1 MSERKYRV
9 AMMFAGDPGTRAT
22 LKLEETRLGG
32 IAKALRDVGLDVE
45 AAVYADE
52 VAGEV
57 REQLLRV
64 DGVLVWVDPVRK
76 DGNRAKLDP
85 LLRDVASHGVFVS
98 SHPDLI
104 LKMGTKEVLY
114 RTRKMGWGSDTR
126 LYTTLEQFHFELP
139 ECLAEGKPRV
149 LKQYRGNGGIG
160 VWKVEAVDPRAPRAR
175 VRVRHAVRGSQE
187 SEESLDEF
195 AARCAQYFQ
204 GEGRIIDQAYQPRL
218 TDGIARCYQ
227 VRDRVAGSASNSST
241 RCIQRRRERRRPRH
255 PRRARGFTTRRR
267 APTSSG

>member
-9 AMMFAGDPGTRAT
+9 AMLFAGDPSSRAT

-32 IAKALRDVGLDVE
+32 IAKALRTVGLDVE

-52 VAGEV
+52 VAEEV
-57 REQLLRV
+57 REQLLCV

-104 LKMGTKEVLY
+104 LKMGTKDVLY
-114 RTRKMGWGSDTR
+114 RTQKMGWGTDTR
-126 LYTTLEQFHFELP
+126 LYGTLEQFRRELP

-160 VWKVEAVDPRAPRAR
+160 VWKVEAVDPRSPGAG

-187 SEESLDEF
+187 CEQPLDEF
-195 AARCAQYFQ
+195 VVRCTEYFK
-204 GEGRIIDQAYQPRL
+204 GDGRII
-218 TDGIARCYQ
+218 
-227 VRDRVAGSASNSST
+227 
-241 RCIQRRRERRRPRH
+241 
-255 PRRARGFTTRRR
+255 
-267 APTSSG
+267 

>member
-9 AMMFAGDPGTRAT
+9 AIMFAADSSTRAT
-22 LKLEETRLGG
+22 VKLEETRFAN
-32 IAKALRDVGLDVE
+32 IAKALREVGLDVE
-45 AAVYADE
+45 AASYADE
-52 VAGEV
+52 VADEV

-85 LLRDVASHGVFVS
+85 ILRDVARHGVFVS

-114 RTRKMGWGSDTR
+114 RTRNMSWGTDTR
-126 LYTTLEQFHFELP
+126 LYTTLAQFRRELRQ
-139 ECLAEGKPRV
+139 CLAEGKPRV

-160 VWKVEAVDPRAPRAR
+160 VWKVEAVDPRTPVAS
-175 VRVRHAVRGSQE
+175 VRIRHALRGSQE

-195 AARCAQYFQ
+195 VARCAQ
-204 GEGRIIDQAYQPRL
+204 
-218 TDGIARCYQ
+218 
-227 VRDRVAGSASNSST
+227 
-241 RCIQRRRERRRPRH
+241 
-255 PRRARGFTTRRR
+255 
-267 APTSSG
+267 